1 MENSVLTETL
11 AEDFE
16 VNPETMM
23 ISEDT
28 NSNNETNENIE
39 DIPATVNSLSKYI
52 AILSLLLLVVLG
64 LILTKR
70 KITKSK

>member
-1 MENSVLTETL
+1 MTETL

-52 AILSLLLLVVLG
+52 AIY
-64 LILTKR
+64 R
-70 KITKSK
+70 YCY

>member
-1 MENSVLTETL
+1 MTETL
-11 AEDFE
+11 EEDFE

-52 AILSLLLLVVLG
+52 AVLSLLLLVVLG